1 ILVEGLCRI
10 TKANDAREKKAK
22 DGLMKILGRDA
33 GDAEAALS
41 AAEEKLG
48 GGPGSAAAKGESVAV
63 EDVHDLKEK
72 SNGKEKLSSRPVK
85 KPKIILPK
93 KSAEA

>member
-1 ILVEGLCRI
+1 
-10 TKANDAREKKAK
+10 
-22 DGLMKILGRDA
+22 MKILGRDA

-72 SNGKEKLSSRPVK
+72 LDGKGKSNGKDKSSGKEKLSSRPVK